1 MTGDKERAVIK
12 VLLVEDE
19 PADARL
25 VVHAIRQT
33 AGASFD
39 VRRAETLEEA
49 ITLIPGGVDVVLLD
63 LSLPDSFGLNTL
75 NALSPRLPAQCP
87 VLILTGHDDH
97 RVALAAVEAGAQDYL
112 IKGQADGAQ
121 LVRSIQ
127 HAIRRK
133 QLEERLR
140 LSEERFKAIFTLSQ
154 DPIIAADSDMKLV
167 LFNRAAEET
176 FRLPAQ
182 AALGMPMDTL
192 FTDGCRD
199 DFRQRFCTLMTDGDA
214 AADLRSRSNFSI
226 RAKRADG
233 DHFIAEASLTRIAV
247 QGGHIA
253 AATVRDVSQQ
263 RAAQASLERQA
274 AEMSAL
280 AERLDAALATAE
292 QASQA
297 KSEFLAMMS
306 HEIRTPLNGILG
318 MTRLLLDQ
326 TLATEQREKL
336 EIVHDS
342 GEALLAIL
350 NDILDFS
357 KLEAGRVELEATD
370 FDVSRVVR
378 STVALMES
386 RAQLKGL
393 ELSVVLS
400 PQAPRAVNGDPNRL
414 RQILLNLVGNAVKF
428 TAAGHVRVSVA
439 PVADEPT
446 RLLFSV
452 EDTGIGIDEKAR
464 GRLFQDFAQADASV
478 ARRFGGTG
486 LGLAI
491 CKRLAVLMGGEIGI
505 DSRVGHG
512 SRFWFTI
519 PFRPAERDDA
529 LPPCAPAPV
538 NAPMTLTPDLPL
550 EILLAE
556 DNPVNQMVMRGFL
569 EARGHHVL
577 VVENGLQAVEAVRGG
592 VFDTVLMDMLMPV
605 MDGVE
610 ATRFIRSLP
619 APAGDTTIIA
629 LTANAMAEDKEKCL
643 AAGMDGFISKP
654 ITQNALFESLRIR
667 RTRRSRCAPMGNTL
681 DLSPPKAP
689 AADFPV
695 LDQRVLDDLR
705 AGMGDAMSP
714 LLLRQF
720 MTDAPQRVERA
731 VAACAAG
738 DLPAARS
745 DAHDLKAMAAT
756 FGLIAL
762 SKVAEAVETA
772 CREGKKEAAQTYSR
786 DLPARLAEAVIAV
799 RAQ

>member
-97 RVALAAVEAGAQDYL
+97 RLALTAVEAGAQDYL

-182 AALGMPMDTL
+182 LALGMPMDAL

-199 DFRQRFCTLMTDGDA
+199 DFRQRFCALMADGDA
-214 AADLRSRSNFSI
+214 ADSRSRSNFSI

-357 KLEAGRVELEATD
+357 KLEAGRVELEAAD

-446 RLLFSV
+446 RLMFSV
-452 EDTGIGIDEKAR
+452 EDTGIGIDENAR

-512 SRFWFTI
+512 SRFWFII
-519 PFRPAERDDA
+519 PFRPAERDDS

-538 NAPMTLTPDLPL
+538 NAPMTLSPDRPL
-550 EILLAE
+550 DILLAE

-654 ITQNALFESLRIR
+654 VAQNALFESLRIR
-667 RTRRSRCAPMGNTL
+667 RPRPGPRPPGEPALNPP
-681 DLSPPKAP
+681 PPKAP
-689 AADFPV
+689 KADFPV

-705 AGMGDAMSP
+705 TGMGDAMSP

-738 DLPAARS
+738 DLTAARS

-772 CREGKKEAAQTYSR
+772 CREGKKEAAQTSSR
-786 DLPARLAEAVIAV
+786 DLPARLAEAVTAI

>member
-49 ITLIPGGVDVVLLD
+49 IALIPGGVDVVLLD

-182 AALGMPMDTL
+182 VALGMPMDTL
-192 FTDGCRD
+192 FTDRCRD
-199 DFRQRFCTLMTDGDA
+199 DFRQRFCTLMADGDA
-214 AADLRSRSNFSI
+214 ADSRSRSNFSI

-357 KLEAGRVELEATD
+357 KLEAGRVELEAAD

-491 CKRLAVLMGGEIGI
+491 CKRLAVLMGGDIGV
-505 DSRVGHG
+505 DSRLGEG
-512 SRFWFTI
+512 SRFRFVI

-538 NAPMTLTPDLPL
+538 NTPMSLNPDRPL
-550 EILLAE
+550 DILLAE

-592 VFDTVLMDMLMPV
+592 VFDTVLMDMQMPV

-629 LTANAMAEDKEKCL
+629 LTANAMADDKEKCL

-654 ITQNALFESLRIR
+654 VAQNALFESLRIR
-667 RTRRSRCAPMGNTL
+667 RSRCSHRPPGEPALNP
-681 DLSPPKAP
+681 SSPKAP

-705 AGMGDAMSP
+705 AGIGDTMSP

-731 VAACAAG
+731 VAACAEG

-772 CREGKKEAAQTYSR
+772 CREGKKEAAQTSSR
-786 DLPARLAEAVIAV
+786 DLPARLAEAVTAI